1 MFCTNCGAALPNGA
15 DICPNCNRPVSRSSF
30 AQGEVPVSNVNYNGQ
45 NAPYKP
51 ESCNQNYNSP
61 SGNTNGF
68 YGSQQN
74 NPVNSTYNAPVNGAA
89 YQQNRSE
96 QYNQYSQNGG
106 AYNPQAYRNPDE
118 KANVGLCVASVF
130 FPIVGLIL
138 FLVQKND
145 TPRAAKSY
153 LLCAAISF
161 GVQVLLSIIVMVI
174 MWTAVWAAVPYIDD
188 SFSYDYDYDYDTAT
202 NLFTALISPVKLFF
216 MK

>member
-1 MFCTNCGAALPNGA
+1 M
-15 DICPNCNRPVSRSSF
+15 
-30 AQGEVPVSNVNYNGQ
+30 
-45 NAPYKP
+45 
-51 ESCNQNYNSP
+51 
-61 SGNTNGF
+61 
-68 YGSQQN
+68 
-74 NPVNSTYNAPVNGAA
+74 
-89 YQQNRSE
+89 
-96 QYNQYSQNGG
+96 
-106 AYNPQAYRNPDE
+106 
-118 KANVGLCVASVF
+118 GLCVASVF

-174 MWTAVWAAVPYIDD
+174 MWTAVWAALPYIDG

-202 NLFTALISPVKLFF
+202 NLFTALISPVRLFF